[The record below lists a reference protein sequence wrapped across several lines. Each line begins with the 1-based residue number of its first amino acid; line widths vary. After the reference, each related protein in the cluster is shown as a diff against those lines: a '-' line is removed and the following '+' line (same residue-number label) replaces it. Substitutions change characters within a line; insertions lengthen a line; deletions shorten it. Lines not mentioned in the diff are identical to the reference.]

1 MAYVLAENGNA
12 KQRRLLP
19 LPQETKEL
27 QEASDKKSVWKTGG
41 PEIVETILSTIRASS
56 VLPHTQDTTLL
67 HKLYYQPPKG
77 EGKALLRK
85 KFAIIGGDM
94 RNVYLADLLKK
105 DYQYVEIYGFEK
117 SGKPWALKNSPLD
130 FVLEG
135 SRVVVGGIPLMSD
148 NGFLNM
154 PLSKEKLCFSEFLEK
169 IPENAHLIAGM
180 IPASLKEQLEQKKV
194 KCTDLLDREEM
205 AVLNAAV
212 TAEGAVG
219 ILLQEMPITLMGS
232 RVLVVGYGRIGKN
245 LARLLHGFGAEVWAA
260 ARKYSDIA
268 WIEAHGYKPV
278 PMHQLARFVSDM
290 DAIVNT
296 VPAPVITKDILE
308 KVRADCFLL
317 DLASAPGGID
327 FKGAE
332 AFGIKVRWALSLPG
346 KVAPMTAGD
355 IIRRTIY
362 NILEEEGGVLP

>member
-1 MAYVLAENGNA
+1 M
-12 KQRRLLP
+12 
-19 LPQETKEL
+19 
-27 QEASDKKSVWKTGG
+27 
-41 PEIVETILSTIRASS
+41 
-56 VLPHTQDTTLL
+56 
-67 HKLYYQPPKG
+67 
-77 EGKALLRK
+77 LRK

-169 IPENAHLIAGM
+169 IPEDAHLIAGM

-219 ILLQEMPITLMGS
+219 ILLQEMPITLLGS

-245 LARLLHGFGAEVWAA
+245 LARLLHDFGADVWAA

-296 VPAPVITKDILE
+296 VPALVITKDILE

>member
-1 MAYVLAENGNA
+1 
-12 KQRRLLP
+12 
-19 LPQETKEL
+19 
-27 QEASDKKSVWKTGG
+27 
-41 PEIVETILSTIRASS
+41 
-56 VLPHTQDTTLL
+56 
-67 HKLYYQPPKG
+67 
-77 EGKALLRK
+77 LLRK
-85 KFAIIGGDM
+85 KFSIIGGDM

-117 SGKPWALKNSPLD
+117 SGKPWALKSTPLD

-135 SRVVVGGIPLMSD
+135 SRVVVGGIPLISD

-154 PLSKEKLCFSEFLEK
+154 PLSKEKLCLSELIEK
-169 IPENAHLIAGM
+169 IPEDAHLIAGR
-180 IPASLKEQLEQKKV
+180 IPDSVKEQLRQKKV

-205 AVLNAAV
+205 AVLNAAC

-219 ILLQEMPITLMGS
+219 ILLQEMPITLLGS
-232 RVLVVGYGRIGKN
+232 RILVVGYGRIGKN

-268 WIEAHGYKPV
+268 WIEARGLKPV
-278 PMHQLARFVSDM
+278 PMHQLARYVSDM

-296 VPAPVITKDILE
+296 VPAPIITKDILE

-317 DLASAPGGID
+317 DLASSPGGID

-332 AFGIKVRWALSLPG
+332 IYGLKVRWALSLPG
-346 KVAPMTAGD
+346 KVAPLTAGD

-362 NILEEEGGVLP
+362 NILEEEGGVLS